1 MKSKWKVSEFR
12 VKNNVVIINKS
23 NLLKKMKTYW
33 INNDNEVLLPSDN
46 MKNKKLQAVDFF
58 CSAGGV
64 SCGFKQAG
72 IEILGGI
79 DIDERCKETYEKN
92 IKSKFLCADV
102 STLDKK
108 CLRKHFKIRRR
119 QRNLI
124 FVGCS
129 PCQYYS
135 NIKTNKT
142 KSKKTRL
149 LLADFQEF
157 VEYYLPGYVF
167 IENVPGLERKQGS
180 PLKKFKKFL
189 TENGY
194 QIVDDVLNAKY
205 FGVPQN
211 RRRYVLLA
219 SRIRRN
225 IKLPLPEKTAIK
237 TVKEA
242 IGNYEIYKPL
252 IAGEI
257 DPTDFIHSASSLS
270 VMNLERIRR
279 TEKDGGDRMA
289 WKNNSE
295 LQLKCYDGHDGHTD
309 VYGRMHWDKPSPA
322 ITTRFDSL
330 SNGRYGHPEQ
340 DRAISLREGA
350 TLQSFPLDYKFY
362 SCSKNVIAKMIGN
375 AVPPELAKRI
385 GCAFSSLNKT

>member
-1 MKSKWKVSEFR
+1 
-12 VKNNVVIINKS
+12 
-23 NLLKKMKTYW
+23 MKTYW
-33 INNDNEVLLPSDN
+33 INNDNEVLLPSES

-102 STLDKK
+102 SSLDKK
-108 CLRKHFKIRRR
+108 RLTKYFGIRRR

-135 NIKTNKT
+135 NIKTDKT
-142 KSKKTRL
+142 KSAETRF

-167 IENVPGLERKQGS
+167 IENVPGLEKKKGS
-180 PLKKFKKFL
+180 PLKKFKEFL
-189 TENGY
+189 IDNGY
-194 QIVDDVLNAKY
+194 YIVDDVLNAKY
-205 FGVPQN
+205 YGIPQN
-211 RRRYVLLA
+211 RRRYVLIA
-219 SRIRRN
+219 SRIRKN

-242 IGNYEIYKPL
+242 IGDYKTFKPL

-257 DPTDFIHSASSLS
+257 DTTDFIHSASALS
-270 VMNLERIRR
+270 DLNLERIRN
-279 TEKDGGDRMA
+279 TEKDGGDRRA
-289 WKNNSE
+289 WKNDSG
-295 LQLKCYDGHDGHTD
+295 LQLKCYNGHEGHTD
-309 VYGRMHWDKPSPA
+309 VYGRMHWNKPSPA

-350 TLQSFPLDYKFY
+350 TLQSFPLDYKFF
-362 SCSKNVIAKMIGN
+362 SSSKNSIAKMIGN

-385 GCAFSSLNKT
+385 AGVFIS